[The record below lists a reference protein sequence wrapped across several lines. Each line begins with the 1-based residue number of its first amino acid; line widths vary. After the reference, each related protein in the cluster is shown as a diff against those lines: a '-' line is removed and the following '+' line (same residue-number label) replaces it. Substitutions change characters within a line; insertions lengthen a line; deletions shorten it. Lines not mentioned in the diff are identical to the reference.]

1 MKKYI
6 VYVDDGSDCYK
17 IAVPAISKNAAKE
30 YAKGN
35 GEVIAVKD
43 ITDDYPIS
51 LDKVIDA
58 LMAAKFGQTEID
70 LIARC
75 LKINDIA
82 D

>member
-1 MKKYI
+1 M
-6 VYVDDGSDCYK
+6 VYMDDGNDCFR

-30 YAKGN
+30 YVKGN
-35 GEVIAVKD
+35 GDVIAIKD

-58 LMAAKFGQTEID
+58 LMTAKFGQTEID

-75 LKINDIA
+75 LRINDIA